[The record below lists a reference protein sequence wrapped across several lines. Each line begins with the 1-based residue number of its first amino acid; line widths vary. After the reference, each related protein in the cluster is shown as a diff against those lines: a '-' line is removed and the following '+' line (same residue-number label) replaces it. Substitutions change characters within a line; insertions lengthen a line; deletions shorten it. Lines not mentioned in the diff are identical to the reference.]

1 MANVI
6 PGNKSK
12 NNSTFNLLD
21 EKSQALSKNVATNY
35 VNNLF
40 AIIGQRLA
48 TNIDYPSEADLL
60 SMGNILREDFL
71 HLPRVQ
77 ITSFSVNPLRARNAL
92 RQHFRVILYTLE
104 SAS

>member
-12 NNSTFNLLD
+12 NNSTFN
-21 EKSQALSKNVATNY
+21 SQALSKNVATNY

-60 SMGNILREDFL
+60 SMGNILREEFF

-77 ITSFSVNPLRARNAL
+77 IASFSVNPIRARNAL
-92 RQHFRVILYTLE
+92 RQHFRVILYT
-104 SAS
+104 